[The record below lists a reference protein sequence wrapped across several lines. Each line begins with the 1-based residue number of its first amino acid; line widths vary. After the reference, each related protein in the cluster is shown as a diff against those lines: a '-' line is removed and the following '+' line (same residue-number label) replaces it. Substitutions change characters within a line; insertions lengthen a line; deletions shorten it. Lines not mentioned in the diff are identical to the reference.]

1 MYEAWLDFDILIQNE
16 WGEFKLK
23 KGQLGADV
31 DEYDD
36 IPDIPSVHLLVEH
49 FKQIQDRL
57 RANGYEFKLYK
68 DDPIWIP
75 LNHVS
80 VITKQ
85 LRQFS
90 KNLPDAIYVITAIGQ
105 EQGDYTRVYIR
116 NGKAQETS
124 AEIVFDDF
132 NEDLLKEATNE

>member
-1 MYEAWLDFDILIQNE
+1 MYEAWLDFDVLVQDE
-16 WGEFKLK
+16 WGKFKLK
-23 KGQLGADV
+23 KGQLGQDV

-36 IPDIPSVHLLVEH
+36 IPDVPSLHQLAEHL
-49 FKQIQDRL
+49 KKIQNRL
-57 RANGYEFKLYK
+57 RENGYEFKLYK
-68 DDPIWIP
+68 DDPIWLP

-90 KNLPDAIYVITAIGQ
+90 KNLPEDIFVITAIGQ

-124 AEIVFDDF
+124 ADIVFDDF
-132 NEDLLKEATNE
+132 DENLLREEKP